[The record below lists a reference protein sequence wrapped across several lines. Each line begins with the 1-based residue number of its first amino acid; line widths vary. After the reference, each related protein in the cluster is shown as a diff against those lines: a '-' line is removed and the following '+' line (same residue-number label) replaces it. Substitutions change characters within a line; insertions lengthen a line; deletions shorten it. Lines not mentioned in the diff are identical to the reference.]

1 LCDGERGLPIQPYP
15 YPGPPPALRPWNPAA
30 PAAAAR
36 VIELVNSRL
45 PNTRMEHVG
54 STSVPGCDGK
64 GTLDFVIPYR
74 DQAHLDAINEVL
86 FALGCG
92 RQRGKEP
99 FPESRPMRHGSFAH
113 EGETFLLHIHVV
125 PSGSND
131 EAELCDF
138 RDQLLAD
145 PKLVDRYV
153 ALKRAIMAAGPADS
167 LVYTKAKRQ
176 FFVDLGF
183 PPVEDDPAAAKP
195 PLPGEATEDR

>member
-1 LCDGERGLPIQPYP
+1 MSDRERELPIQPYP
-15 YPGPPPALRPWNPAA
+15 YPGPPPMLRPWNPAA
-30 PAAAAR
+30 PVAAAR
-36 VIELVNSRL
+36 VIKLVTSHL
-45 PNTRMEHVG
+45 TDTRMEHVG

-64 GTLDFVIPYR
+64 GTLDFVIPYC

-99 FPESRPMRHGSFAH
+99 FPETRPMRNGSFAH
-113 EGETFLLHIHVV
+113 EDETFLLHIHVV
-125 PSGSND
+125 PVGSND

-145 PKLVDRYV
+145 PVLIQRYV
-153 ALKRAIMAAGPADS
+153 ALKHSIMDAGPADS
-167 LVYTKAKRQ
+167 LAYTKDKRQ

-183 PPVEDDPAAAKP
+183 PPVEDDVPSSP
-195 PLPGEATEDR
+195 VHHIEFG